1 MRTLDVGLGTV
12 THLAFSPDGS
22 LVAAS
27 GHRGVGLALWPALAK
42 GRGPFD
48 VAAVEERVA
57 QLAWHPAGHL
67 FASGGLD
74 SGVVQIWDGRLKL
87 RREIVGVSG
96 QQGPT
101 VAVTF
106 SPDGTLLAIG
116 GGWWGEPAAGV
127 ILRTAGWQPV
137 RSVGNHANQIGALL
151 FARPDVLF
159 VGSTDRTVSV
169 HPLDDP
175 ADVLAVPLPSPVQA
189 LALRPDGGRV
199 AVAAGNHV
207 HLWPLDRDGRPRP
220 DADLVCRGHKRA
232 VKAVAFDPGGR
243 SLVSVG
249 EDGTVRFWD
258 PDTGAAR
265 AALDLGLGVL
275 RAVAFAPDG
284 LTAVAAG
291 DAGTVAVVDAG

>member
-1 MRTLDVGLGTV
+1 MRTLDAGLGTV

-22 LVAAS
+22 LLAAS
-27 GHRGVGLALWPALAK
+27 GHRGVGLALWPALAE
-42 GRGPFD
+42 GRGPFE
-48 VAAVEERVA
+48 VAPVAERVA
-57 QLAWHPAGHL
+57 QLAWQPDGYL

-74 SGVVQIWDGRLKL
+74 SGVVQLWDSRLKL

-106 SPDGTLLAIG
+106 SPDGSLLAIG
-116 GGWWGEPAAGV
+116 GGWWGEPAAAV
-127 ILRTAGWQPV
+127 LLKTAGWRTI
-137 RSVGNHANQIGALL
+137 RSAGNHTNQIGALL
-151 FARPDVLF
+151 FTRPDVLL

-175 ADVLAVPLPSPVQA
+175 ADVTSIVLPSPVQA
-189 LALRPDGGRV
+189 LALRPGGGRV

-207 HLWPLDRDGRPRP
+207 HLWSLDRDGRPRP
-220 DADLVCRGHKRA
+220 DADLICRGHKHA

-243 SLVSVG
+243 SLASVG

-265 AALDLGLGVL
+265 AALDVGLGVL

-291 DAGTVAVVDAG
+291 DAGAVAIVDSE